1 MSQPKPPLRPA
12 PGQQANV
19 PARPA
24 VAASRTAPG
33 NAKPTVAAP
42 QVASNTAKPGGA
54 QPSATG
60 KVVHDDRGNAVWD
73 WLKETSRIAIE
84 STTRLL
90 RKLESP
96 ELKVEDTHDE
106 ELRIMPDP
114 GKCAGGGYDPYNQA
128 NKSRKPGK

>member
-1 MSQPKPPLRPA
+1 MSQPKPPFRPVLGPQTSA
-12 PGQQANV
+12 
-19 PARPA
+19 PARPGA
-24 VAASRTAPG
+24 AAPHAAS
-33 NAKPTVAAP
+33 
-42 QVASNTAKPGGA
+42 STAKPGAA
-54 QPSATG
+54 QPPRPTG

-96 ELKVEDTHDE
+96 ELKVEDTREE
-106 ELRIMPDP
+106 ELRILPDD